1 MPSYLIRRL
10 LSAAAILLLITAVT
24 FFLFFQIPRDPARMA
39 CGQLCTPETLATIRH
54 NMGIDQPVYLQFW
67 QYVSGIFAGRTIGD
81 NPCPAPC
88 LGYSYVN
95 QQPVLDLITAKFPAT
110 ASVVVG
116 VVAIFLTVGVGAG
129 MLAAW
134 RRGSWLDKAVSG
146 FALVGAAVQIYW
158 LGIVATYLLVD
169 QTRLLPRPQYVPLT
183 EDPAAWFG
191 GLILPWAV
199 CAIIYIATYSR
210 YTRSSMIDTL
220 GEEYVRTARAKGLP
234 QHTVFFKYAFRGALT
249 PIVTLLGLD
258 LGVLFGGALITE
270 TTFNIPG
277 IGQLAVK
284 SVTEQDLPA
293 MMAVTLVAAAALVL
307 FTVVVDIAYAVID
320 PRVRAS

>member
-1 MPSYLIRRL
+1 MASYLVRRI
-10 LSAAAILLLITAVT
+10 LSAAAILLIITGVT
-24 FFLFFQIPRDPARMA
+24 FLLFFQVPRDPARMA
-39 CGQLCTPETLATIRH
+39 CGQLCTPESLAVIRH
-54 NMGIDQPVYLQFW
+54 NMGIDQPVLVQFS
-67 QYVSGIFAGRTIGD
+67 QYVSGIFVGRNIGD
-81 NPCPAPC
+81 TPCPAPC

-95 QQPVLDLITAKFPAT
+95 QQPVLDLIAAKFPAT
-110 ASVVVG
+110 LSVVVG

-134 RRGSWLDKAVSG
+134 RRGTWIDKVVSA

-169 QTRLLPRPQYVPLT
+169 QSQLLPRPQYVPFV
-183 EDPAAWFG
+183 EDPAGWFG

-220 GEEYVRTARAKGLP
+220 GEEFVRTARAKGLP
-234 QHTVFFKYAFRGALT
+234 QRIVFFKYAFRGALT

-258 LGVLFGGALITE
+258 LGVLLGGALITE

-277 IGQLAVK
+277 MGQLAVK
-284 SVTEQDLPA
+284 SVTEQDLPS
-293 MMAVTLVAAAALVL
+293 MMAVTLVAATALVL
-307 FTVVVDIAYAVID
+307 FTVVVDIAYALID

>member
-1 MPSYLIRRL
+1 MIYYLIRRL
-10 LSAAAILLLITAVT
+10 FSAAAILLVITAVT
-24 FFLFFQIPRDPARMA
+24 FFLFFQVPRDPARMA
-39 CGQLCTPETLATIRH
+39 CGQLCTPESLAVIRH
-54 NMGIDQPVYLQFW
+54 NMGIDQPVAVQFW

-81 NPCPAPC
+81 TTCPAPC

-95 QQPVLDLITAKFPAT
+95 QQPVLDMIANRFPAT
-110 ASVVVG
+110 ASVVMG
-116 VVAIFLTVGVGAG
+116 VVVTFLTVGVGAG

-134 RRGSWLDKAVSG
+134 RRGTWIDKTISG
-146 FALVGAAVQIYW
+146 FALVGASVQIYW
-158 LGIVATYLLVD
+158 LGIVATYILVD
-169 QTRLLPRPQYVPLT
+169 QTALLPRPQYVPFFQ
-183 EDPAAWFG
+183 DPGAWFG
-191 GLILPWAV
+191 GLILPWIV
-199 CAIIYIATYSR
+199 CAIIYIAGYSR

-234 QHTVFFKYAFRGALT
+234 QRTVFFKYALRGALT

-284 SVTEQDLPA
+284 SVIEQDLPS
-293 MMAVTLVAAAALVL
+293 MMAVTLVAATALVL
-307 FTVVVDIAYAVID
+307 FTVVVDLAYAVID
-320 PRVRAS
+320 PRVRAA